1 MALLRGAV
9 VPDVA
14 PWRDA
19 SRAVVAAKDTYLAAR
34 GLAGAGA
41 EEALQALIDRVDEM
55 SATHDRDGLHQQ
67 RLIAVML
74 ERTGAAP
81 LESGLRPVKRF
92 DKVLN
97 TANKRLH
104 GEAELVETCD
114 LWDEAVGLLEQ
125 LFLPPKA
132 RYDELEQLAQETDVG
147 PDQIER
153 ALQLLATPE
162 HLQQFLARITVPVWF
177 VELADRGLVEPT
189 STQGIWP
196 GFRAVEALRATH
208 PKEVLAVL
216 DGLATKHHRDAAAC
230 WTIARAAHDLG
241 RIGSD
246 LVLRLAEKHRTS
258 QGLVVLAIDVATAA
272 EPTDELVE
280 RVADLALNYD
290 LMGSRGHFVE
300 ELVAA
305 FVRGVTPDNAARR
318 TRLLCHKL
326 RHAPAEDLDLRM
338 LSYSNAPLEETSES
352 RAHEPLPLLLGS
364 LTEALRSAAATLP
377 LDEVLVAVDELPEV
391 LRARVRTWLLATLP
405 EVPREVVVQELLTA
419 LRTRE
424 ATGDDAA
431 LFSRLVKMGSVE
443 DCLPEWRNG
452 FGEPPETGELAR
464 GLANVTLDRGWLRV
478 RSWSAVLPQ
487 EAWGEWLPVLAL
499 LRSAFGPAE
508 DRFHA
513 PKVEV
518 GWGRSPMTVQDLQAL
533 PVAAAAERVAGWRP
547 DADEMLVSARELGRA
562 LEEAV
567 AADPVAWAERPLETA
582 AVLHHPTYLAHYL
595 RGLTRSK
602 RLADI
607 NVLAMLDVIELVAA
621 HPWQAVPLGRDNQ
634 FDYDPD
640 WTAADDEGV
649 AFIKAA
655 AEAEASLGP
664 KTGWAWNLVLSAS
677 RCETPN
683 GDSDSS
689 VTDEG
694 QDFAS
699 DAAGGAFGRAI
710 NRSCTKA
717 LEAVVHL
724 MSQAHRE
731 TGAVP
736 SEALDELARVLEL
749 SGDNGLQ
756 HRAILAPRIS
766 FLHRVVPDWT
776 EDHLNLMYGSAAPTG
791 LADATLELTLRWS
804 RPSRWFLETF
814 AGRIISLAASAR
826 EQALEQALVAYLW
839 GVPGYDLMALCQRLA
854 AADLLSDSG
863 EQLGRMLRGDPDPG
877 YIQRGR
883 AFWES
888 ALATGLT
895 KLSGFGWFAEVEG
908 LDDATWLDL
917 TLRTI
922 QQTPGQLDWAH
933 AVAERA
939 VNAMPSEA
947 ALGVLNALV
956 RRLSEPWDRR
966 SIGEQAAAALQA
978 AGESADS
985 PNARKLDTTLR
996 ERGFLT

>member
-1 MALLRGAV
+1 MLLAEEVSLPQAPSHAAYALRERLMALLRGAA

-14 PWRDA
+14 PWRNA
-19 SRAVVAAKDTYLAAR
+19 SRAVVAARETYLAAR

-41 EEALQALIDRVDEM
+41 EEALQALIDRIDEM
-55 SATHDRDGLHQQ
+55 ATTHDRDGLHQQ

-81 LESGLRPVKRF
+81 LEVGLRSVKRF
-92 DKVLN
+92 DKVLD

-132 RYDELEQLAQETDVG
+132 RLDELEQLAQETDVG

-162 HLQQFLARITVPVWF
+162 HLQHFLARITVPVWF

-196 GFRAVEALRATH
+196 GFRAVEALRVTH

-230 WTIARAAHDLG
+230 WPIARTAHDLG

-258 QGLVVLAIDVATAA
+258 PGLVVLAIDAATAA

-290 LMGSRGHFVE
+290 LLRWRGHFVE

-305 FVRGVTPDNAARR
+305 FVRGITSDNAAGRA
-318 TRLLCHKL
+318 RLLCHKL
-326 RHAPAEDLDLRM
+326 RHIPAEDLNLRM
-338 LSYSNAPLEETSES
+338 LSYSTAPLAESAES
-352 RAHEPLPLLLGS
+352 RADEPLPLLLGA

-377 LDEVLVAVDELPEV
+377 LDEALVALDGLPGV
-391 LRARVRTWLLATLP
+391 LRARVRTWLLATVP

-419 LRTRE
+419 VRTRE
-424 ATGDDAA
+424 ATGDDAV
-431 LFSRLVKMGSVE
+431 LFGRLVEMGSVE
-443 DCLPEWRNG
+443 DCLPEWRDAIG
-452 FGEPPETGELAR
+452 APPETGDVAR
-464 GLANVTLDRGWLRV
+464 GLADATLDRGWLRV

-487 EAWGEWLPVLAL
+487 EAWAEWVPVLAL

-513 PKVEV
+513 LKVEV
-518 GWGRSPMTVQDLQAL
+518 GWGRSPMTVQGLQAL
-533 PVAAAAERVAGWRP
+533 PVAVAAERVAGWRH
-547 DADEMLVSARELGRA
+547 DADEILVSARELGRA

-582 AVLHHPTYLAHYL
+582 AVLHHPTYLTHYL

-602 RLADI
+602 RLNDI
-607 NVLAMLDVIELVAA
+607 NVLAVLDVIELVAA
-621 HPWQAVPLGRDNQ
+621 HPWPAVPLGRENH

-640 WTAADDEGV
+640 WAAAADEGV

-655 AEAEASLGP
+655 AEAEISLGA

-677 RCETPN
+677 RCEAPD

-689 VTDEG
+689 VTDEAE
-694 QDFAS
+694 DFVS
-699 DAAGGAFGRAI
+699 DAAGGALGRAI

-717 LEAVVHL
+717 LEALVHL
-724 MSQAHRE
+724 
-731 TGAVP
+731 
-736 SEALDELARVLEL
+736 
-749 SGDNGLQ
+749 
-756 HRAILAPRIS
+756 
-766 FLHRVVPDWT
+766 T
-776 EDHLNLMYGSAAPTG
+776 EI
-791 LADATLELTLRWS
+791 R
-804 RPSRWFLETF
+804 
-814 AGRIISLAASAR
+814 
-826 EQALEQALVAYLW
+826 Q
-839 GVPGYDLMALCQRLA
+839 
-854 AADLLSDSG
+854 
-863 EQLGRMLRGDPDPG
+863 
-877 YIQRGR
+877 
-883 AFWES
+883 
-888 ALATGLT
+888 
-895 KLSGFGWFAEVEG
+895 
-908 LDDATWLDL
+908 
-917 TLRTI
+917 
-922 QQTPGQLDWAH
+922 
-933 AVAERA
+933 
-939 VNAMPSEA
+939 
-947 ALGVLNALV
+947 
-956 RRLSEPWDRR
+956 
-966 SIGEQAAAALQA
+966 
-978 AGESADS
+978 
-985 PNARKLDTTLR
+985 
-996 ERGFLT
+996 